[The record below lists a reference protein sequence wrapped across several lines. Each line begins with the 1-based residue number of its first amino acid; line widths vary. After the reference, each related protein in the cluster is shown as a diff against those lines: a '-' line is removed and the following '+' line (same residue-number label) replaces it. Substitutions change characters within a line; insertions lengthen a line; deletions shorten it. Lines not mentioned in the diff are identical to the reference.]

1 MFVDEQTIAKKFN
14 QISLYLNERTL
25 RIWAATEALSL
36 PRGGIS
42 LLTKITG
49 LSRTTI
55 YVGISELKQKKTKI
69 FAEQVDRIRQAGAG
83 RKTIEEY
90 DKTLLKD
97 LEYLLE
103 DTTRGD
109 PMHSLKWTCKS
120 TYNLAEELNKKG
132 HHVSQRTVYN
142 WFYEE

>member
-55 YVGISELKQKKTKI
+55 YVGISELKQKKSSIGNHFNKI
-69 FAEQVDRIRQAGAG
+69 FETGN
-83 RKTIEEY
+83 
-90 DKTLLKD
+90 TLHIHD
-97 LEYLLE
+97 PISYFSNILLAL
-103 DTTRGD
+103 TNIQTKQIFKV
-109 PMHSLKWTCKS
+109 H
-120 TYNLAEELNKKG
+120 
-132 HHVSQRTVYN
+132 
-142 WFYEE
+142 